1 MSQVAGDT
9 EVVSMNRS
17 RGKPRPWPSWVG
29 AALGILVL
37 TAAPPRI
44 QARPYDPEYPPL
56 PDGDPTADD
65 QPSPTPKGGKYEA
78 RSNPNTYLTARQP
91 GATMTSSHLRG
102 RLIWLSFVRTWIW
115 IGMR

>member
-1 MSQVAGDT
+1 
-9 EVVSMNRS
+9 MNRS
-17 RGKPRPWPSWVG
+17 RGNPYPWPTWVG

-37 TAAPPRI
+37 TAAPPRV
-44 QARPYDPEYPPL
+44 QARPYNPEYPPM

-65 QPSPTPKGGKYEA
+65 QPSPTPKGGHDSA
-78 RSNPNTYLTARQP
+78 TRLDVNLTAHQP
-91 GATMTSSHLRG
+91 GATVHRSYFHG

>member
-1 MSQVAGDT
+1 
-9 EVVSMNRS
+9 MNHS
-17 RGKPRPWPSWVG
+17 RGKPRPWPIWVG

-44 QARPYDPEYPPL
+44 QARPYNPENPPM

-78 RSNPNTYLTARQP
+78 RSNPDTYLTARRL
-91 GATMTSSHLRG
+91 GATMTASHLRG

>member
-1 MSQVAGDT
+1 
-9 EVVSMNRS
+9 MNRS
-17 RGKPRPWPSWVG
+17 RGKPYPWPTWVG

-37 TAAPPRI
+37 TAAPPRV
-44 QARPYDPEYPPL
+44 QARTYNPEYPPM

-65 QPSPTPKGGKYEA
+65 QPSPTPKGEGRYSAMRPGME
-78 RSNPNTYLTARQP
+78 LTVRQP
-91 GATMTSSHLRG
+91 GPAVHRSQLSG